1 MPDTGL
7 SAQPGPGDAPAPV
20 TGDALPP
27 GNGQAPCPGT
37 SHALPPE
44 AGQTFRHWT
53 SDAPPPET
61 GQTLPQETTNALPPA
76 PGQALPLGTG
86 QAHLPRAAQS
96 ASTRPAQ
103 ELPPRTGQAPEPGHA
118 IFTLPNVI
126 SFARLCV
133 VPLAIWLVL
142 HQRFAAAFACFV
154 AAGISDAVDG
164 WLARRRGGTVLGAAL
179 DPLAD
184 KALMIGMFVT
194 LAATAQLPDWLAILV
209 VFRDLLIV
217 GGVALL
223 WATSHTVAIRPLR
236 ISKLNTGLQIGLVAL
251 VLGLNALG
259 LGLPS
264 LRWAAVILV
273 TASTLASGA
282 AYVVR
287 TARPA

>member
-7 SAQPGPGDAPAPV
+7 APSPGPGQAPPAAGQALAPASSDARPPE
-20 TGDALPP
+20 TGQATQPGTGHALPPGASDALPP
-27 GNGQAPCPGT
+27 GTG
-37 SHALPPE
+37 H
-44 AGQTFRHWT
+44 
-53 SDAPPPET
+53 APPP
-61 GQTLPQETTNALPPA
+61 
-76 PGQALPLGTG
+76 GTG
-86 QAHLPRAAQS
+86 QAHLPRATQ
-96 ASTRPAQ
+96 ASSLRKAQ
-103 ELPPRTGQAPEPGHA
+103 ELPPRTGQTPEQGHA

-154 AAGISDAVDG
+154 AAGISDAIDG
-164 WLARRRGGTVLGAAL
+164 WLARRRGGTALGAVL

-209 VFRDLLIV
+209 VFRDLVIV

-223 WATSHTVAIRPLR
+223 WITSHPVAIRPLR

-264 LRWAAVILV
+264 LRWAAVLLV

>member
-7 SAQPGPGDAPAPV
+7 PPPPGPGQAPLPAAGQALAPASSDARPPE
-20 TGDALPP
+20 TGK
-27 GNGQAPCPGT
+27 
-37 SHALPPE
+37 ALPPE
-44 AGQTFRHWT
+44 TGKAL
-53 SDAPPPET
+53 PPET
-61 GQTLPQETTNALPPA
+61 GKALPP
-76 PGQALPLGTG
+76 GTG
-86 QAHLPRAAQS
+86 QAHLPRATQES
-96 ASTRPAQ
+96 ALRTAQ
-103 ELPPRTGQAPEPGHA
+103 ELPPRTGQTPEPGHA

-154 AAGISDAVDG
+154 AAGISDAIDG
-164 WLARRRGGTVLGAAL
+164 WLARRRGGTALGAVL

-209 VFRDLLIV
+209 VFRDLVIV

-223 WATSHTVAIRPLR
+223 WITSHPVAIRPLR